1 MKKRPRVPA
10 TVDSVDEATKVLRR
24 LARIDAL
31 ERGCAPADA
40 LLGELRELVTEAEAW
55 ARLEGDERAQSAV
68 GKLRREAEGM
78 H

>member
-1 MKKRPRVPA
+1 VKNGRRVPA
-10 TVDSVDEATKVLRR
+10 TVEGVDEATKVLRR
-24 LARIDAL
+24 LARIEAL
-31 ERGCAPADA
+31 ERGCAPANA

-55 ARLEGDERAQSAV
+55 ARLEGDERARSVV